1 MKKNQKI
8 LYGKGGVNMKK
19 YFLDMVITISNTD
32 VLESD
37 PDKDCIVYEIDP
49 QKPEE
54 LKSIN
59 DRIERW
65 NGYSFNHGHVTVTT
79 RIYEIS
85 AEEAKNYTIMK
96 AADYFPE
103 LAQN

>member
-1 MKKNQKI
+1 
-8 LYGKGGVNMKK
+8 MKK
-19 YFLDMVITISNTD
+19 YYLDKVTAGTD
-32 VLESD
+32 TSCLVF
-37 PDKDCIVYEIDP
+37 EIDP

-54 LKSIN
+54 LKAIN
-59 DRIERW
+59 ERIEKW
-65 NGYSFNHGHVTVTT
+65 NGYSFTNGDYTT
-79 RIYEIS
+79 TTSISEIT

>member
-1 MKKNQKI
+1 
-8 LYGKGGVNMKK
+8 MKK
-19 YFLDMVITISNTD
+19 YYLDKVITRTD
-32 VLESD
+32 KDSD
-37 PDKDCIVYEIDP
+37 PDIDCLVYEIDP

-59 DRIERW
+59 DRIKAW

-79 RIYEIS
+79 SISEIT
-85 AEEAKNYTIMK
+85 AEEAKNYTILK